1 MRFVFNFYLQ
11 VFCLCQKST
20 RSFWS
25 VVLAPGLLVYESIQQ
40 TATCLR
46 YFMQF
51 KFEKDPIRAEEKLN
65 LSLDADFALLHH
77 KE

>member
-1 MRFVFNFYLQ
+1 
-11 VFCLCQKST
+11 
-20 RSFWS
+20 
-25 VVLAPGLLVYESIQQ
+25 
-40 TATCLR
+40 
-46 YFMQF
+46 MQF